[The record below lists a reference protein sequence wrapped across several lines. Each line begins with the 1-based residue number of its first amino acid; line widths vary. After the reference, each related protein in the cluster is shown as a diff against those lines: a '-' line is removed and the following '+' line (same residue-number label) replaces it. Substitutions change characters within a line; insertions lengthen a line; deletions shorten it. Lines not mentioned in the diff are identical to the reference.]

1 MRPEP
6 RIRVSALL
14 RWHDAILLCRHEKRG
29 REHWL
34 LPGGGVHSGETLV
47 EALQRELHEETGL
60 VGELDELPV
69 EGPVAIV
76 ESISPERSL
85 WSKHVVH
92 VLFAGELDGS
102 LVDVSSTDEAVR
114 GHRLFELDELD
125 GITIHP
131 PIARFLA
138 RYQPGDPCVYL
149 GARWAE

>member
-14 RWHDAILLCRHEKRG
+14 RWNDAILLCRHEKRG

-34 LPGGGVHSGETLV
+34 LPGGGVESGETLV
-47 EALQRELHEETGL
+47 EALHRELREETGIGGGGKEIPL
-60 VGELDELPV
+60 

-76 ESISPERSL
+76 ESISPERSR

-92 VLFAGELDGS
+92 VVFAAELGGS
-102 LVDVSSTDEAVR
+102 LSDVVSHDTAVR
-114 GHRLFELDELD
+114 GHRVFRLGELDD
-125 GITIHP
+125 VVVHP
-131 PIARFLA
+131 PINRFLA
-138 RYQPGDPCVYL
+138 LWQPGDPCVYL